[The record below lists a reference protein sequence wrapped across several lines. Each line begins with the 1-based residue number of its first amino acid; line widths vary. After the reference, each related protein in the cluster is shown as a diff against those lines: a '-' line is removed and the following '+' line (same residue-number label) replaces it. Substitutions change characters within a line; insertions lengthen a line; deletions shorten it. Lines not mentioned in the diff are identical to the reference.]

1 VTLHVG
7 VIGFGAIGQQVVQG
21 IAEGR
26 AGDAEA
32 CAALVRQPHARA
44 LFTDFYAFLGTWPDV
59 VLEAASPA
67 AVAAYAEPVLSAGAT
82 LLIVSTSA
90 LLDEQLRARLE
101 RACRRSGARLIA
113 VAGALA
119 GVDALASA
127 AVGGLEAISLR
138 VAEPGDAARAV
149 FRGSAFDAARH
160 FPDRLNVAATTIPAT
175 AADVGVTLD
184 RGQDRAV
191 ELSAC
196 GRFGDFTACLQPQPR
211 SDQLSHIV
219 ALSLLAAVRRLQEP
233 PQVG

>member
-1 VTLHVG
+1 
-7 VIGFGAIGQQVVQG
+7 
-21 IAEGR
+21 
-26 AGDAEA
+26 
-32 CAALVRQPHARA
+32 
-44 LFTDFYAFLGTWPDV
+44 
-59 VLEAASPA
+59 
-67 AVAAYAEPVLSAGAT
+67 VLSAGAT

-196 GRFGDFTACLQPQPR
+196 GRFGDFTACLQPR

-233 PQVG
+233 LQVG